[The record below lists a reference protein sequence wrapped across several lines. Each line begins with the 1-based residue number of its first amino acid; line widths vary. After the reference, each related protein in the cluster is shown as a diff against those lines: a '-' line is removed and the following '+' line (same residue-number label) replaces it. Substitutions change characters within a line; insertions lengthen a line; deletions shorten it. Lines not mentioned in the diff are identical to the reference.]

1 MGRLLGRERRWGS
14 SRVSR
19 WLGGVARGLLGVAG
33 GLGVVARGLLRVPGG
48 LGGVATV
55 ARRCDL
61 LLPGMRVVLIG
72 NFLGGLKASRLP
84 GIPIPNTVNI
94 DF

>member
-1 MGRLLGRERRWGS
+1 MGLLGRERLWGS

-33 GLGVVARGLLRVPGG
+33 GAGRGSHCSQEVRSALARDESSSLQPADRQLLGGSESFQAVVAH
-48 LGGVATV
+48 T
-55 ARRCDL
+55 
-61 LLPGMRVVLIG
+61 
-72 NFLGGLKASRLP
+72 NTSK
-84 GIPIPNTVNI
+84 IPNTVNI

>member
-1 MGRLLGRERRWGS
+1 MGRLLGRERLWGS

-61 LLPGMRVVLIG
+61 LLPEMRAVACNLVLKA
-72 NFLGGLKASRLP
+72 NFLGGLTLKASWLML
-84 GIPIPNTVNI
+84 
-94 DF
+94 